1 MNKKLLFCLALSLL
15 LTFVLSLML
24 VSCSDEV
31 PAGDSSDSSS
41 QAVSGNASSE
51 AVSSEE
57 SSDEPVSSE
66 DPSSE
71 EPSDEPESSEEPS
84 DEPESSEEPSSEE
97 PSDEPTPSEEPSDE
111 PSDEP
116 EPSEEPSEEPSDE
129 PTPSEEPSDEPS
141 DEPTPS
147 EEPSDEPSDEPTPSE
162 EPSEEPSDEPT
173 PSDEPSEEPSDE
185 PTPSDEPSDEPSD
198 DPESSEPEIPV
209 PDGSGTLE
217 DPYLYIPQENEP
229 VRTLP
234 IQPGTSMFYNIY
246 RVGGMDLTIM
256 ADGVYVVY
264 EGVTYTAENGVL
276 TLHVDN
282 ALASTPILFEIGNTG
297 TEACSF
303 SLMFASPL
311 GSMSNPEIKEDMTA
325 DSVVSL
331 EEGNEIGYFY
341 RHVATQDG
349 TIRFYLSAT
358 VDSVIVVTNF
368 RSYAQRSSGESE
380 DVDEQG
386 RQYFDITVQA
396 GDELSINMGAV
407 PNRRGKYPATE
418 ITWSAEYLA

>member
-1 MNKKLLFCLALSLL
+1 MNKKLLICLALSLL

-31 PAGDSSDSSS
+31 PAGESSDSSS

-51 AVSSEE
+51 AVSSGEP
-57 SSDEPVSSE
+57 SDEPVSSE
-66 DPSSE
+66 EPSSE
-71 EPSDEPESSEEPS
+71 EPSDEPEP
-84 DEPESSEEPSSEE
+84 SEEPSSEE

-116 EPSEEPSEEPSDE
+116 
-129 PTPSEEPSDEPS
+129 TPSDEPS
-141 DEPTPS
+141 N
-147 EEPSDEPSDEPTPSE
+147 
-162 EPSEEPSDEPT
+162 EPSDEPT
-173 PSDEPSEEPSDE
+173 PSDEPSG
-185 PTPSDEPSDEPSD
+185 EPSD

-303 SLMFASPL
+303 SLMFVSPL

-358 VDSVIVVTNF
+358 ANSVIVVTNF

-396 GDELSINMGAV
+396 GDELSINMGVV
-407 PNRRGKYPATE
+407 PKRGRYPATE